1 MFQNETLSEMTM
13 RTRLLVLAGLLAAGF
28 AAPVA
33 AGDVRWIDPWAP
45 HDIMPELAGGPSAEA
60 HHAHDRRPHD
70 HRGDGIVWIDP
81 WTSEPCHCADESAD
95 ITGSLGFAGFNGGV
109 GNRQTIVVLSN
120 GFFFNPSLPAGQAA
134 MTGARAAPVHPL
146 GRPRF

>member
-1 MFQNETLSEMTM
+1 M
-13 RTRLLVLAGLLAAGF
+13 RARLFILAGFLAAGL
-28 AAPVA
+28 AAPAA

-45 HDIMPELAGGPSAEA
+45 HEAVPELAGGPSA
-60 HHAHDRRPHD
+60 HGHD
-70 HRGDGIVWIDP
+70 HGDGVVWIDP
-81 WTSEPCHCADESAD
+81 WAGEPDHVANGTD
-95 ITGSLGFAGFNGGV
+95 ITGSLGLAGFTGGV

-120 GFFFNPSLPAGQAA
+120 GFYFNPSLPAGQVA